1 MAEKEGFGGYIEL
14 SQLKHVLKQSQKDP
28 NEIIIC
34 IPVKLNNLEFAKYK
48 ENGEL
53 KEDKTKIRIPW
64 QMWTMPENKGS
75 DYSIKLTWPEE
86 LREKVKKDNE
96 GKADK
101 DKVYAPSLGF
111 ANRIEKKNYPA
122 EQSAEAQSHVADST
136 EDDLPF

>member
-14 SQLKHVLKQSQKDP
+14 TQLKHAIKQSQKDP

-53 KEDKTKIRIPW
+53 KEDKTKIRLPW

-75 DYSIKLTWPEE
+75 ELSVKQQWPEE
-86 LREKVKKDNE
+86 LREKVKKENE
-96 GKADK
+96 GKDANA
-101 DKVYAPSLGF
+101 KVYAPSLGY
-111 ANRIEKKNYPA
+111 ANRIEKKNHPA
-122 EQSAEAQSHVADST
+122 EQSPEAQSHMADNT